1 MVWPFLLFLGLS
13 QVACK
18 PQGSRNATQNDHP
31 TRLETCLNQLKGDT
45 NQALEGFLNLDL
57 AQGQL
62 FSKGNPLSYSEA
74 EFAKLDRES
83 IDKMFPRLTSELTA
97 LKQMARAVKDRR
109 DQAASSGDA
118 AAARRWNAQLS
129 QFGTRL
135 QGPENLKLTQMVG
148 QGIQR
153 LAGE

>member
-1 MVWPFLLFLGLS
+1 MNCRWQIRGLARLLTKLANRTSAMVWPFLLFLGLS

-31 TRLETCLNQLKGDT
+31 TRLETCLNQMKGDT

-74 EFAKLDRES
+74 EFAKLD
-83 IDKMFPRLTSELTA
+83 
-97 LKQMARAVKDRR
+97 
-109 DQAASSGDA
+109 
-118 AAARRWNAQLS
+118 
-129 QFGTRL
+129 
-135 QGPENLKLTQMVG
+135 
-148 QGIQR
+148 
-153 LAGE
+153 